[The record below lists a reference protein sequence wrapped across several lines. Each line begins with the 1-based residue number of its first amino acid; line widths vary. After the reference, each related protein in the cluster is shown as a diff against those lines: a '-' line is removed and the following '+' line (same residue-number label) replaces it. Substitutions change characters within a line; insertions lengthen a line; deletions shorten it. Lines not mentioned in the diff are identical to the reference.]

1 MNKPQRVLLL
11 IVMVLLGA
19 SACTTNGAAPFPT
32 PALVVPTA
40 EPATPIPDTPQPASL
55 AAATAAPTL
64 APPTLAPPTVAPP
77 TAVPPTARPALPRL
91 IIPELEVDQP
101 IIPILI
107 KDGAWDMAPLEEQ
120 VGWLTTTG
128 ERPGDD
134 LAMALAGHI
143 NIALGRPGP
152 FLNIVDLKPGD
163 EVLYRRDGV
172 DYVYAVR
179 GTEKVEPDAVQ
190 QLYVPNGKQLLLV
203 TCSDWSY
210 FWSRYARRLIVTAD
224 LVSTEDASY

>member
-1 MNKPQRVLLL
+1 M
-11 IVMVLLGA
+11 VMVLLGA

-32 PALVVPTA
+32 PSPVAPTA
-40 EPATPIPDTPQPASL
+40 EPATPLPSIPNTPTPH
-55 AAATAAPTL
+55 AAGVAVATLP
-64 APPTLAPPTVAPP
+64 PPTVAPP
-77 TAVPPTARPALPRL
+77 TAVPPTARPAPLPRL

-143 NIALGRPGP
+143 NISLGRPGP
-152 FLNIVDLKPGD
+152 FLNIVDLKSGD
-163 EVLYRRDGV
+163 EVVYRRDGV

-190 QLYVPNGKQLLLV
+190 QLYVPDGEQLLLV

-224 LVSTEDASY
+224 LIGTEDAAN